1 MIEREDLINLIQA
14 ARVAGR
20 SDFARLAAADWLAD
34 WPGDLE
40 IQFLLAQAEVEQG
53 LNQPASARLHAVVL
67 ADPEFS
73 EAYTLL
79 AVALRASGDPVQ
91 AQTYGA
97 CAAILR
103 AEPLDA
109 ARAPSWAPALV
120 RAAAALAAGNAAD
133 AGAEAHQALT
143 ADPSLPLPTLFA
155 LKARLASGERAAA
168 IGLARAG
175 HDRWPECIAF
185 NLLLAEDFLAN
196 GQSAR
201 AVDYI
206 HSAAASDPTGRV
218 SSRYLGTDQP
228 YRSLWPS
235 RLTAD
240 LHQPIPA
247 EVAVILGANRL
258 GSASREPAPHSAKPE
273 TARGTPPAP
282 TTEAGIAAPTTE
294 TISEPS
300 TPADDGPLPEPEAW
314 EAFRGPNSGGAPS
327 SPDPSRD
334 GEGLREIE
342 RELNRV
348 AERVHV
354 SKRRADEDRRVP
366 AYIAVSCR
374 TRLVQEFGGDRFRR
388 IDDAVMALVETV
400 RHRSGWT
407 AYRIY
412 LDDPACLEPFG
423 LSPAD
428 PQNAWQL
435 KLRLADLDASLAR
448 RGEMIGALL
457 IVGGPAIFPFHLLPN
472 PTDDDDDTVPSD
484 NPYST
489 TDDNYF
495 APEWPVGRLPSDGDA
510 DLLASLLRRAAEDHR
525 AALRPDGLIRR
536 LRLWLAGMIGR
547 TSASLG
553 YSASIWRKA
562 SMAVYRVIG
571 DPGSMLTS
579 PPVEAEELPAQ
590 AVRPVRLSYFNLHGT
605 EDGAEWFGQRDPLE
619 DEDSAVEYPVALR
632 PQDVVNS
639 GNAPRV
645 VYTEACYGASV
656 AGKSIETALCL
667 KFLASG
673 SRAVVGSTKVSYG
686 SVTPPLIAADLLGRS
701 FWDHLNRPVPVGE
714 ALMRGKL
721 QLASEMHRRQGYLD
735 GEDQKTLIS
744 FVLYGDP
751 LFTFAPSNAKRAGK
765 PVLRRATRPGAMK
778 TACALGGPSLKPEDL
793 DPATVETVRSI
804 VARYL
809 PGMVDA
815 GCRIHSQHCGCDA
828 SDHRCPSN
836 QLGIKAALPTGSE
849 PIVVTLS
856 KQIPVGERRHAHL
869 ARLTLDPSG
878 KVLKLAVSR

>member
-1 MIEREDLINLIQA
+1 MIEREDLINLVQA

-20 SDFARLAAADWLAD
+20 YDFARLAAADWLVE
-34 WPGDLE
+34 WPGDVE
-40 IQFLLAQAEVEQG
+40 VQFLLAQAEVEQG
-53 LNQPASARLHAVVL
+53 LNQPASARLHSIVL
-67 ADPEFS
+67 ADPEFGQ
-73 EAYTLL
+73 AYALL
-79 AVALRASGDPVQ
+79 AVALRASGDAVQ
-91 AQTYGA
+91 AQTFA
-97 CAAILR
+97 SCAAILS
-103 AEPLDA
+103 AEPLDE

-120 RAAAALAAGNAAD
+120 RAAAALAAGNPVEAI
-133 AGAEAHQALT
+133 AEAHQALS
-143 ADPSLPLPTLFA
+143 ADPGLPLPTLLA
-155 LKARLASGERAAA
+155 LKARLAAGERPAA
-168 IGLARAG
+168 IGLARVG

-185 NLLLAEDFLAN
+185 NLLLAEEFLQN
-196 GQSAR
+196 GQNAR
-201 AVDYI
+201 AVDYL
-206 HSAAASDPTGRV
+206 HSAAAGDPTGEV
-218 SSRYLGTDQP
+218 CSRYLGTDQP
-228 YRSLWPS
+228 YRALWPS
-235 RLTAD
+235 RLTSN
-240 LHQPIPA
+240 LSQPVPA
-247 EVAVILGANRL
+247 EVAAVLGANRL
-258 GSASREPAPHSAKPE
+258 AGASGRPSEGTPAPDSSKVTTPQPE
-273 TARGTPPAP
+273 VPSPEPIVEAEATPPAP
-282 TTEAGIAAPTTE
+282 TAE
-294 TISEPS
+294 
-300 TPADDGPLPEPEAW
+300 DPLPEPESW
-314 EAFRGPNSGGAPS
+314 EAFRGPNPGGAPS
-327 SPDPSRD
+327 KREEDGDSRA
-334 GEGLREIE
+334 LRDIE

-348 AERVHV
+348 AARVHV
-354 SKRRADEDRRVP
+354 AKRRADEDRRVP
-366 AYIAVSCR
+366 AYVAVSCR
-374 TRLVQEFGGDRFRR
+374 TRLVQVFGGDRFRR
-388 IDDAVMALVETV
+388 IDDAVMGLVETV
-400 RHRSGWT
+400 RHRPGWS

-412 LDDPACLEPFG
+412 LDDPACLEAFG

-435 KLRLADLDASLAR
+435 KLRLADLDAALAG

-495 APEWPVGRLPSDGDA
+495 APEWPVGRLPSDDDP
-510 DLLASLLRRAAEDHR
+510 DLLASLLRHAAEDHR
-525 AALRPDGLIRR
+525 ASMRREGMLRR
-536 LRLWLAGMIGR
+536 LRLWLAALVGR

-571 DPGSMLTS
+571 DPGSLITS
-579 PPVEAEELPAQ
+579 PPVDAEELPPQ

-619 DEDSAVEYPVALR
+619 DQDSAVEYPVAFR

-673 SRAVVGSTKVSYG
+673 SRCVVGSTKVSYG

-701 FWDHLNRPVPVGE
+701 FWDHLNRLLPVGE
-714 ALMRGKL
+714 ALRRAKL
-721 QLASEMHRRQGYLD
+721 QLAAEMHRRQGYLD

-751 LFTFAPSNAKRAGK
+751 LFTSPGSNAKRQDK
-765 PVLRRATRPGAMK
+765 LVLRRTTRPAAAK
-778 TACALGGPSLKPEDL
+778 TACALGGPSLKAEDL

-836 QLGIKAALPTGSE
+836 QLGIKAALPTGGE
-849 PIVVTLS
+849 PIVITLA
-856 KQIPVGERRHAHL
+856 KEIPDGARRHSHL

>member
-67 ADPEFS
+67 ADPEFG

-79 AVALRASGDPVQ
+79 AVALRASGDAVQ
-91 AQTYGA
+91 AQTYSA

-103 AEPLDA
+103 AEPLDE

-133 AGAEAHQALT
+133 AAAEAHQALT

-196 GQSAR
+196 GQSSR
-201 AVDYI
+201 AVDYL

-235 RLTAD
+235 RMTAD
-240 LHQPIPA
+240 LHQPVPA
-247 EVAVILGANRL
+247 DVAAILGANRL
-258 GSASREPAPHSAKPE
+258 GSASREPSPQTAAPE
-273 TARGTPPAP
+273 TAKDTPPAP
-282 TTEAGIAAPTTE
+282 SEATIAAPSMD
-294 TISEPS
+294 TIPEAATAS
-300 TPADDGPLPEPEAW
+300 DDGPLPEPEAW
-314 EAFRGPNSGGAPS
+314 EAFRGPNSGEAP
-327 SPDPSRD
+327 PNTEPNRD

-366 AYIAVSCR
+366 AYVAVSCR

-388 IDDAVMALVETV
+388 LDDAVMALVETV

-495 APEWPVGRLPSDGDA
+495 APEWPVGRLPSDDDP

-536 LRLWLAGMIGR
+536 LRLWLAGLIGR

-579 PPVEAEELPAQ
+579 PPVEAEELPPQ

-605 EDGAEWFGQRDPLE
+605 EDGAEWYGQRDPLE
-619 DEDSAVEYPVALR
+619 DQDSAIEYPVALR

-673 SRAVVGSTKVSYG
+673 SRAVVGSTKISYG

-714 ALMRGKL
+714 ALLRGKL
-721 QLASEMHRRQGYLD
+721 QMAAEMHRRQGYLD

-751 LFTFAPSNAKRAGK
+751 LFTFAASNGKRAGK
-765 PVLRRATRPGAMK
+765 PMVRRTSRPGAMK